1 LVVHG
6 RRVRVEGA
14 LISPRLDNREVIL
27 SVALQDVESQVA
39 VVLSAVIRQPL
50 QQPGASLCGDG
61 IVSTCVTT

>member
-1 LVVHG
+1 
-6 RRVRVEGA
+6 
-14 LISPRLDNREVIL
+14 VIL

-61 IVSTCVTT
+61 IVSDVRHHVDRHRRSPSRRQRPGC